1 MCLGP
6 LMAGY
11 LYASIGFFLLCTV
24 LSSLFFLFI
33 PLAYFYIGDGR
44 HLINR
49 KKPIEIENRDTKLQD
64 IEEEEEEGS
73 FITVAVSDAQKASN
87 IV

>member
-1 MCLGP
+1 
-6 LMAGY
+6 MAGY

-44 HLINR
+44 HLIR
-49 KKPIEIENRDTKLQD
+49 PKRPIEIENRDTKLHD
-64 IEEEEEEGS
+64 IGEEEKGS
-73 FITVAVSDAQKASN
+73 SITVAVFDAQKASN

>member
-24 LSSLFFLFI
+24 LSALFFLFI

-44 HLINR
+44 QLINR
-49 KKPIEIENRDTKLQD
+49 KKPIEIENKDKKPQ
-64 IEEEEEEGS
+64 EEEEEGGS